1 MTTTFDNM
9 VDEVLLNLA
18 GYTMR
23 QDRLTYLTSAVTSTS
38 GLSVG
43 IASVE
48 NVARGLV
55 EIDEE
60 LLFVDSVNRPSNSLI
75 IAPFGRGYQGT
86 TPATHTINS
95 KVTVAPTFPRIAVKR
110 AINDTIKAVY
120 PQLWGIGTTT
130 FSYSPAQSTYA
141 LPSEAEG
148 ILAVSFST
156 TGPTK
161 EWLPIRGWRHDP
173 MANTTSFTSGNTI
186 TLYSG
191 VEPGRTVQVTYS
203 KEASP
208 LVNNSDSFTTVT
220 GLPLSTKDVI
230 IYGAAYRLISFV
242 DPSRL
247 TFTSAE
253 ADEADRTKPIGS
265 GSNAARFIFSL
276 YQQRLQEEAGR
287 LQGKYPVRLHYTR

>member
-1 MTTTFDNM
+1 MTTFNEM

-23 QDRLTYLTSAVTSTS
+23 QDRVTYLTSAVTSTS

-43 IASVE
+43 IASVD
-48 NVARGLV
+48 NVARGLI

-60 LLFVDSVNRPSNSLI
+60 LMFVDSVNRPASSLV

-86 TPATHTINS
+86 TAATHAQNA
-95 KVTVAPTFPRIAVKR
+95 KVTIAPTFPRIAVKR
-110 AINDTIKAVY
+110 ALNDTVKAVY
-120 PQLWGIGTTT
+120 PQLWGISNHT
-130 FSYSPAQSTYA
+130 FTYSPAQNTYA
-141 LPSEAEG
+141 LPVDAEG
-148 ILAVSFST
+148 ILAVSYQTIGST
-156 TGPTK
+156 R
-161 EWLPIRGWRHDP
+161 EWMPIRSWRHDP
-173 MANTTSFTSGNTI
+173 MGNTGAFTSGNTI
-186 TLYSG
+186 SIYSG

-203 KEASP
+203 KEATAM
-208 LVNNSDSFTTVT
+208 VNNSDDFVATT

-230 IYGAAYRLISFV
+230 VYGAAYRLISFV

-287 LQGKYPVRLHYTR
+287 LKGKFPVRLHYTR

>member
-1 MTTTFDNM
+1 MTTFNDM

-23 QDRLTYLTSAVTSTS
+23 QDRLTYLTSAMTSTT
-38 GLSVG
+38 GLSIP
-43 IASVE
+43 IASVD

-60 LLFVDSVNRPSNSLI
+60 LLFVDSVNRPASTLV

-86 TPATHTINS
+86 TGATHALNA
-95 KVTVAPTFPRIAVKR
+95 KVTIAPTFPRIAVKK
-110 AINDTIKAVY
+110 AINDTVKAVY

-141 LPSEAEG
+141 LPSNAEG
-148 ILAVSFST
+148 IIAISYST
-156 TGPTK
+156 IGPTK

-173 MANTTSFTSGNTI
+173 MANTGSFTSGNTI

-203 KEASP
+203 KEATAMA
-208 LVNNSDSFTTVT
+208 NNADVFTTVT

-230 IYGAAYRLISFV
+230 IYGAAYRLISFI

-287 LQGKYPVRLHYTR
+287 LKGKYPVRLHYTR

>member
-1 MTTTFDNM
+1 MTTFNEM

-43 IASVE
+43 IASVD

-60 LLFVDSVNRPSNSLI
+60 LLFVDSVNRPASSLVV
-75 IAPFGRGYQGT
+75 APFGRGYQGT
-86 TPATHTINS
+86 TAATHAQNA
-95 KVTVAPTFPRIAVKR
+95 KVTIAPTFPRVAVKR

-120 PQLWGIGTTT
+120 PQLWGIGNHT
-130 FSYSPAQSTYA
+130 FTYSPAVNTYS
-141 LPSEAEG
+141 LPSAAEG
-148 ILAVSFST
+148 ILAVSFSS
-156 TGPTK
+156 TGPTQ
-161 EWLPIRGWRHDP
+161 EWVPIRAWRHDP
-173 MANTTSFTSGNTI
+173 MANTGSFTSGNTI
-186 TLYSG
+186 SLYSG

-203 KEASP
+203 KEATP
-208 LVNNSDSFTTVT
+208 LVNNSDDFTTVS

>member
-1 MTTTFDNM
+1 MTTFNDM

-23 QDRLTYLTSAVTSTS
+23 QDRLTYLTSAMTSTS

-43 IASVE
+43 IASVD

-60 LLFVDSVNRPSNSLI
+60 LLFVDSVNRPASSLV

-86 TPATHTINS
+86 TPATHALNS
-95 KVTVAPTFPRIAVKR
+95 KVTIAPTFPRIAVKR

-120 PQLWGIGTTT
+120 PQLWGTGSTT
-130 FSYSPAQSTYA
+130 FTYSPAQITYA
-141 LPSEAEG
+141 LPAIAEG
-148 ILAVSFST
+148 ILAVSYQTVGAS
-156 TGPTK
+156 K
-161 EWLPIRGWRHDP
+161 EWLPIRSWRHDP
-173 MANTTSFTSGNTI
+173 MANTTAFTSGNTI
-186 TLYSG
+186 SIYSG
-191 VEPGRTVQVTYS
+191 VDPGKTIQVTYT

-208 LVNNSDSFTTVT
+208 LVNNSDDFVTVS
-220 GLPLSTKDVI
+220 GLPISTKDVI

-287 LQGKYPVRLHYTR
+287 LKGKFPVRLHYTR

>member
-1 MTTTFDNM
+1 MTTFNDM

-38 GLSVG
+38 GLSVN
-43 IASVE
+43 IASVD
-48 NVARGLV
+48 NVARGLI

-60 LLFVDSVNRPSNSLI
+60 LLFVDSVNRPASSLVI
-75 IAPFGRGYQGT
+75 SPFGRGYQGT
-86 TPATHTINS
+86 TAATHALNARVTI
-95 KVTVAPTFPRIAVKR
+95 APTFPRIAVKR

-120 PQLWGIGTTT
+120 PQLWGTGNYT
-130 FSYSPAQSTYA
+130 FSYSPATNTYS
-141 LPSEAEG
+141 LPSNAEG
-148 ILAVSFST
+148 ILAVSYQTIGS
-156 TGPTK
+156 TK
-161 EWLPIRGWRHDP
+161 EWAPIRAWRHDP
-173 MANTTSFTSGNTI
+173 MANTTAFTSGNTI
-186 TLYSG
+186 SIYSG
-191 VEPGRTVQVTYS
+191 VEPGRTIQVTYT

-208 LVNNSDSFTTVT
+208 LVNNSDDFVTVS

-287 LQGKYPVRLHYTR
+287 LKGKFPVRLHYTR

>member
-1 MTTTFDNM
+1 MTTFNEM

-43 IASVE
+43 IASVD

-60 LLFVDSVNRPSNSLI
+60 LLFVDSVNRPSNSLT

-86 TPATHTINS
+86 TPATHAINS
-95 KVTVAPTFPRIAVKR
+95 KVTVAPTFPRISVKK
-110 AINDTIKAVY
+110 AINDTVKAVY

-130 FSYSPAQSTYA
+130 FNYSPAQSTYA
-141 LPSEAEG
+141 LPSDAEG
-148 ILAVSFST
+148 ILAVSYST

-173 MANTTSFTSGNTI
+173 MANTGSFTSGNTI

-208 LVNNSDSFTTVT
+208 MVNNSDNFVATT

-230 IYGAAYRLISFV
+230 IYGAAYRLISFI

>member
-1 MTTTFDNM
+1 MTTFNDM

-23 QDRLTYLTSAVTSTS
+23 QDRLTYLTAALTSTS
-38 GLSVG
+38 AVSAT
-43 IASVE
+43 IASVD
-48 NVARGLV
+48 NVARGLI

-60 LLFVDSVNRPSNSLI
+60 LLFIDSVNRPASSLV

-86 TPATHTINS
+86 TPATHALNS
-95 KVTVAPTFPRIAVKR
+95 KVTIAPTFPRIAVKR
-110 AINDTIKAVY
+110 AINDTVKAVY
-120 PQLWGIGTTT
+120 PQLWGVSNTT
-130 FSYSPAQSTYA
+130 FSFSPARTTYS
-141 LPSEAEG
+141 LPAEAEG
-148 ILAVSFST
+148 ILAVSYQTIGST
-156 TGPTK
+156 Q
-161 EWLPIRGWRHDP
+161 EWLPIRAWRHDP
-173 MANTTSFTSGNTI
+173 MGNTGAFTSGNTI
-186 TLYSG
+186 SLYSG

-203 KEASP
+203 KEATAMS
-208 LVNNSDSFTTVT
+208 NNSDVFTTVT

-230 IYGAAYRLISFV
+230 IYGAAYRLISFI

-247 TFTSAE
+247 TYTSAE

-287 LQGKYPVRLHYTR
+287 LKGKYPVRLHYTR

>member
-1 MTTTFDNM
+1 MTTFDNM

-23 QDRLTYLTSAVTSTS
+23 QDRLTYLTNAVTSAS
-38 GLSVG
+38 GLTIP
-43 IASVE
+43 IASVD
-48 NVARGLV
+48 NVARGLI

-60 LLFVDSVNRPSNSLI
+60 LLFVDSVNRPASSLV

-86 TPATHTINS
+86 TPATHTVNS
-95 KVTVAPTFPRIAVKR
+95 KVTIAPTFPRIAVKR
-110 AINDTIKAVY
+110 ALNDTVKAVY

-130 FSYSPAQSTYA
+130 FNYSPAQSTYA

-148 ILAVSFST
+148 ILAVSYST

-173 MANTTSFTSGNTI
+173 MANPGSFTSGNTI

-203 KEASP
+203 KEATAM
-208 LVNNSDSFTTVT
+208 VNNSDDFVGVT

-265 GSNAARFIFSL
+265 GSNASRFIFSL

-287 LQGKYPVRLHYTR
+287 LLGKYPVRLHYTR

>member
-1 MTTTFDNM
+1 MTTFNDM

-23 QDRLTYLTSAVTSTS
+23 QDRLTYLTSALTSTS
-38 GLSVG
+38 ALSVA
-43 IASVE
+43 IASVD

-60 LLFVDSVNRPSNSLI
+60 LLFVDSVNRPASSLV

-86 TPATHTINS
+86 TAATHAQNARVTI
-95 KVTVAPTFPRIAVKR
+95 APTFPRVAVKR
-110 AINDTIKAVY
+110 AINDTVKAVY
-120 PQLWGIGTTT
+120 PQLWGVGTTT
-130 FSYSPAQSTYA
+130 FTYSPAATTYA
-141 LPSEAEG
+141 LPAEAEG
-148 ILAVSFST
+148 ILGVSYATIGSSR
-156 TGPTK
+156 
-161 EWLPIRGWRHDP
+161 EWAPIRAWRHDP
-173 MANTTSFTSGNTI
+173 MGNTTAFTSGNTI
-186 TLYSG
+186 SIYSG
-191 VEPGRTVQVTYS
+191 VEPGRTVQVTYT
-203 KEASP
+203 KEATAMA
-208 LVNNSDSFTTVT
+208 NNSDDFVTVT
-220 GLPLSTKDVI
+220 GLPLSSKDVI

-287 LQGKYPVRLHYTR
+287 LKGKYPVRLHYTR

>member
-1 MTTTFDNM
+1 MTTFNDM

-23 QDRLTYLTSAVTSTS
+23 QDRLTYLTNAITSTTA
-38 GLSVG
+38 LSAT
-43 IASVE
+43 IASVD

-60 LLFVDSVNRPSNSLI
+60 LIFVDSVNRPSSSLT

-86 TPATHTINS
+86 AAATHAINT
-95 KVTVAPTFPRIAVKR
+95 KVTIAPTFPRIAVKR
-110 AINDTIKAVY
+110 ALNDTVKAVY
-120 PQLWGIGTTT
+120 PQLWGIGTHT

-141 LPSEAEG
+141 LPSDAEG
-148 ILAVSFST
+148 VIAVAFST

-161 EWLPIRGWRHDP
+161 EWMPIRSYRHDP
-173 MANTTSFTSGNTI
+173 MANTASFTSGNTI

-203 KEASP
+203 KEATAM
-208 LVNNSDSFTTVT
+208 VNNSDSFVGVT

-230 IYGAAYRLISFV
+230 IYGAAYRLISFI

-253 ADEADRTKPIGS
+253 ADEADRTKPIGV

-287 LQGKYPVRLHYTR
+287 LKGKFPVRVHYTR

>member
-1 MTTTFDNM
+1 MTTFNDM

-23 QDRLTYLTSAVTSTS
+23 QDRLTYLTNAITSAAA
-38 GLSVG
+38 LSVP
-43 IASVE
+43 IASVD
-48 NVARGLV
+48 NVARGLI
-55 EIDEE
+55 EIGEE
-60 LLFVDSVNRPSNSLI
+60 LLFVDSVNRPASSLVV
-75 IAPFGRGYQGT
+75 APFGRGYQGT
-86 TPATHTINS
+86 TPATHAINT
-95 KVTVAPTFPRIAVKR
+95 KVTIAPTFPRIAVKR
-110 AINDTIKAVY
+110 ALNDTVKAVY
-120 PQLWGIGTTT
+120 PQLWGIGTHT

-141 LPSEAEG
+141 LPSDAEG
-148 ILAVSFST
+148 VIAVAFST

-161 EWLPIRGWRHDP
+161 EWMPIRSYRHDP
-173 MANTTSFTSGNTI
+173 MANTASFTSGNTI

-203 KEASP
+203 KEATAM
-208 LVNNSDSFTTVT
+208 VNNSDDFVGVT

-230 IYGAAYRLISFV
+230 IYGAAYRLVSFI

-253 ADEADRTKPIGS
+253 ADEADRSKPIGS

-287 LQGKYPVRLHYTR
+287 LKGKFPVRIHYTR

>member
-1 MTTTFDNM
+1 MTTFNDM

-23 QDRLTYLTSAVTSTS
+23 QDRLTYLTSAMTSTS

-43 IASVE
+43 IASVD

-60 LLFVDSVNRPSNSLI
+60 LLFVDSVNRPASSLVV
-75 IAPFGRGYQGT
+75 APFGRGYQGT
-86 TPATHTINS
+86 TAATHAQNA
-95 KVTVAPTFPRIAVKR
+95 KVTIAPTFPRIAVKR

-120 PQLWGIGTTT
+120 PQLWGTGNYT
-130 FSYSPAQSTYA
+130 FSYSPATTTYS
-141 LPSEAEG
+141 LPSNAEG
-148 ILAVSFST
+148 ILAVSYQTIGS
-156 TGPTK
+156 TK
-161 EWLPIRGWRHDP
+161 EWAPIRAWRHDP
-173 MANTTSFTSGNTI
+173 MANTTAFTSGNSI
-186 TLYSG
+186 SIYSG
-191 VEPGRTVQVTYS
+191 VEPGRTVQVTFT

-208 LVNNSDSFTTVT
+208 LVNNSDDFVTVS

-253 ADEADRTKPIGS
+253 ADEADRTKPMGS

-287 LQGKYPVRLHYTR
+287 LKGKFPVRLHYTR

>member
-1 MTTTFDNM
+1 MTTFNEM

-43 IASVE
+43 IASVD

-60 LLFVDSVNRPSNSLI
+60 LLFVDSVNRPASSLV

-86 TPATHTINS
+86 TAATHAQNA
-95 KVTVAPTFPRIAVKR
+95 KVTIAPTFPRVAVKR

-120 PQLWGIGTTT
+120 PQLWGIGTHT
-130 FSYSPAQSTYA
+130 FTYSPAANTYS
-141 LPSEAEG
+141 LPSAAEG
-148 ILAVSFST
+148 ILAVSYST
-156 TGPTK
+156 TGPTQ
-161 EWLPIRGWRHDP
+161 EWVPIRAWRHDP
-173 MANTTSFTSGNTI
+173 MANTGSFTSGNTI
-186 TLYSG
+186 SLYSG

-203 KEASP
+203 KEATP
-208 LVNNSDSFTTVT
+208 LVNNSDDFTTVS

>member
-1 MTTTFDNM
+1 MTTFNEM

-43 IASVE
+43 IASVD

-60 LLFVDSVNRPSNSLI
+60 LLFVDSVNRPASSLV

-86 TPATHTINS
+86 TAATHAQNA
-95 KVTVAPTFPRIAVKR
+95 KVTIAPTFPRVAVKR

-130 FSYSPAQSTYA
+130 FSYSPATTTYA
-141 LPSEAEG
+141 LPSAAEG
-148 ILAVSFST
+148 ILAVSYST
-156 TGPTK
+156 IGSSK
-161 EWLPIRGWRHDP
+161 EWAPIRAWRHDP
-173 MANTTSFTSGNTI
+173 MGNTGAFTSGNTI
-186 TLYSG
+186 SLYSG
-191 VEPGRTVQVTYS
+191 VEPGRTVQVTYT
-203 KEASP
+203 KEATAMA
-208 LVNNSDSFTTVT
+208 NNSDDFVTVT

-287 LQGKYPVRLHYTR
+287 LKGKYPVRLHYTR

>member
-1 MTTTFDNM
+1 MTTFNDM

-23 QDRLTYLTSAVTSTS
+23 QDRLTYLTAAVTSTTA
-38 GLSVG
+38 LSAT
-43 IASVE
+43 IASVD
-48 NVARGLV
+48 NVARGLI

-60 LLFVDSVNRPSNSLI
+60 LLFVDSVNRPASSLVV
-75 IAPFGRGYQGT
+75 APFGRGYQGT
-86 TPATHTINS
+86 AATTHAINT
-95 KVTVAPTFPRIAVKR
+95 KVTIAPTFPRIAVKR
-110 AINDTIKAVY
+110 ALNDTVKAVY
-120 PQLWGIGTTT
+120 PQLWGIGTHT

-141 LPSEAEG
+141 LPSDAEG
-148 ILAVSFST
+148 VIAVAFST

-161 EWLPIRGWRHDP
+161 EWLPIRSYRHDS
-173 MANTTSFTSGNTI
+173 MANTASFTSGNTI

-203 KEASP
+203 KEATAM
-208 LVNNSDSFTTVT
+208 VNNSDNFVGVT

-253 ADEADRTKPIGS
+253 ADEADRTKPIGV
-265 GSNAARFIFSL
+265 GANASRFIFSL

-287 LQGKYPVRLHYTR
+287 LKGKFPVRVHYTR

>member
-1 MTTTFDNM
+1 MTTFNEM

-23 QDRLTYLTSAVTSTS
+23 QDRLTYLTAAVTSTS
-38 GLSVG
+38 GLSIS
-43 IASVE
+43 IASVD

-60 LLFVDSVNRPSNSLI
+60 LLFVDSVNRPSNSLTV
-75 IAPFGRGYQGT
+75 APFGRGYQGT
-86 TPATHTINS
+86 TAATHTINS
-95 KVTVAPTFPRIAVKR
+95 KVTIAPTFPRIAVKR
-110 AINDTIKAVY
+110 AINDTVKAVY
-120 PQLWGIGTTT
+120 PQLWGVGTTT
-130 FSYSPAQSTYA
+130 FTYSPATTTYA
-141 LPSEAEG
+141 LPADAEG
-148 ILAVSFST
+148 ILAVSYATIGSSR
-156 TGPTK
+156 
-161 EWLPIRGWRHDP
+161 EWAPIRAWRHDP
-173 MANTTSFTSGNTI
+173 MGNTTAFTSGNTI
-186 TLYSG
+186 SIYSG
-191 VEPGRTVQVTYS
+191 VEPGRTVQVTYT
-203 KEASP
+203 KEATAMA
-208 LVNNSDSFTTVT
+208 NNSDVFTTVT

-287 LQGKYPVRLHYTR
+287 LKGKYPVRLHYTR

>member
-1 MTTTFDNM
+1 MTTFNDM

-43 IASVE
+43 IASVD

-60 LLFVDSVNRPSNSLI
+60 LLFIDSVNRPASSLVV
-75 IAPFGRGYQGT
+75 APFGRGYQGT
-86 TPATHTINS
+86 TAATHAQNA
-95 KVTVAPTFPRIAVKR
+95 KVTIAPTFPRIAVKR

-120 PQLWGIGTTT
+120 PQLWGTGNYT
-130 FSYSPAQSTYA
+130 FSYSPATTTYS
-141 LPSEAEG
+141 LPSNAEG
-148 ILAVSFST
+148 ILAVSYQTIGS
-156 TGPTK
+156 TK
-161 EWLPIRGWRHDP
+161 EWAPIRAWRHDP
-173 MANTTSFTSGNTI
+173 MANTTAFTSGNSI
-186 TLYSG
+186 SIYSG
-191 VEPGRTVQVTYS
+191 VEPGRTVQVTFT

-208 LVNNSDSFTTVT
+208 LVNNSDDFVTVS

-287 LQGKYPVRLHYTR
+287 LKGKFPVRLHYTR

>member
-1 MTTTFDNM
+1 MTTFNEM

-43 IASVE
+43 IASVD

-60 LLFVDSVNRPSNSLI
+60 LLFVDSVNRPASSLV

-86 TPATHTINS
+86 TAATHAQNA
-95 KVTVAPTFPRIAVKR
+95 KVTIAPTFPRVAVKR

-130 FSYSPAQSTYA
+130 FTYSPAKNTYA
-141 LPSEAEG
+141 LPVDAEG
-148 ILAVSFST
+148 IVAVSYQTIGST
-156 TGPTK
+156 Q
-161 EWLPIRGWRHDP
+161 EWMPIRSWRHDP
-173 MANTTSFTSGNTI
+173 MANSGAFTSGNTI
-186 TLYSG
+186 SIYSG

-208 LVNNSDSFTTVT
+208 LVNNSDDFVTVS

-287 LQGKYPVRLHYTR
+287 LKGKYPVRLHYTR

>member
-1 MTTTFDNM
+1 MTTFNDM

-23 QDRLTYLTSAVTSTS
+23 QDRLTYLTSAITSTTA
-38 GLSVG
+38 LSVP
-43 IASVE
+43 IASVD
-48 NVARGLV
+48 NVARGLI

-60 LLFVDSVNRPSNSLI
+60 LLFVDSVNRPASTLT

-86 TPATHTINS
+86 TPTTHALNA
-95 KVTVAPTFPRIAVKR
+95 KVTIAPTFPRLSVKK
-110 AINDTIKAVY
+110 AINDTVKAVY
-120 PQLWGIGTTT
+120 PQLWGIGSTT
-130 FSYSPAQSTYA
+130 FTYSPAQSTYA
-141 LPSEAEG
+141 LPSDAEG

-161 EWLPIRGWRHDP
+161 EWLPIKAWRHDP

-203 KEASP
+203 KEATAM
-208 LVNNSDSFTTVT
+208 VNNSDDFVTTT

-230 IYGAAYRLISFV
+230 VYGAAYRLISFI